1 MLPPSRTRETKSG
14 RSRSTG
20 ILLPISRLRHREV
33 VITSFKGAVILRTG
47 MGMETGMETGMAT
60 GMEMEVEMGTGIK
73 MEMEME
79 MGMEEAGME
88 TETEM
93 GMGMEEEVEIEGRR
107 ARKERMEV
115 G

>member
-1 MLPPSRTRETKSG
+1 M
-14 RSRSTG
+14 G
-20 ILLPISRLRHREV
+20 ILLPISRLRHRGV

-47 MGMETGMETGMAT
+47 MEMETGMAT

-73 MEMEME
+73 MEME

-107 ARKERMEV
+107 ARKERMEGV
-115 G
+115 